1 MAVTFKLRGYTFKLG
16 KKIFWIGNKWKEKA
30 EVFVESLPIAILCMK
45 HLSTSY
51 FQLQGARC
59 LGWQSN
65 PNTASFREVFQTLSP
80 FQVCLS
86 CGLLNNSGFSGGE
99 VPCQK
104 LHAEACD
111 KLYIPSPSLIQYKQH
126 QNQMCFSW
134 MKTSTVS
141 TAENHSPCLTE
152 TSSKRLLHNQ
162 HRAAAVRWCS
172 SEHLH
177 QAMLIVLG

>member
-1 MAVTFKLRGYTFKLG
+1 MYEAPFHIILPTARCSLSGLTIKPKHCQLQRGISDTLP
-16 KKIFWIGNKWKEKA
+16 IP
-30 EVFVESLPIAILCMK
+30 SLP
-45 HLSTSY
+45 
-51 FQLQGARC
+51 QL
-59 LGWQSN
+59 WS
-65 PNTASFREVFQTLSP
+65 
-80 FQVCLS
+80 
-86 CGLLNNSGFSGGE
+86 LLNNSGFSGGE